1 MLSKAAPE
9 NGNKMLPLLKDI
21 NVSKMESSRL
31 QKIASNTRCDLIK
44 QGQERGEI
52 AEKGESKYNSLV
64 PAGNKKTLSEF
75 GLTAKQSHGRTP
87 KQKEF
92 VGHGNFVKWIEN
104 NLDINERT
112 VQRYMKLFEYQN
124 KCDKLSNLQDAYKQ
138 IETIEAQAKLTLEM
152 LTGICFDEH
161 TEINNVN
168 DFR

>member
-1 MLSKAAPE
+1 
-9 NGNKMLPLLKDI
+9 MLPLLKDI

-31 QKIASNTRCDLIK
+31 QKIAAIPDKCNNLL
-44 QGQERGEI
+44 
-52 AEKGESKYNSLV
+52 SLQD
-64 PAGNKKTLSEF
+64 AY
-75 GLTAKQSHGRTP
+75 

-104 NLDINERT
+104 NLDIDDNT
-112 VQRYMKLFEYQN
+112 VYRYIKLYSYA
-124 KCDKLSNLQDAYKQ
+124 DKIPILGNLQDAYKQ

-168 DFR
+168 VFR

>member
-1 MLSKAAPE
+1 M
-9 NGNKMLPLLKDI
+9 
-21 NVSKMESSRL
+21 
-31 QKIASNTRCDLIK
+31 KICK
-44 QGQERGEI
+44 
-52 AEKGESKYNSLV
+52 
-64 PAGNKKTLSEF
+64 
-75 GLTAKQSHGRTP
+75 TP

-104 NLDINERT
+104 NLDIDDNT
-112 VQRYMKLFEYQN
+112 VYRYIKLYSYA
-124 KCDKLSNLQDAYKQ
+124 DKIPILGNLQDAYKQ